1 PVDVQLL
8 RKRAL
13 AVTRREQTDGFQRA
27 ERVADRPAA
36 DAEPSGE
43 LALGGQ
49 RQACGEG
56 AVENQ
61 HSDAVGDLLGD
72 TRLSDRLDHERLSLR
87 GPLPGTA
94 RPLDTPRNGCQ
105 THPPD
110 WFDHR
115 ATLTHCGSRNADCG
129 LRIKLRIGIAGRDL
143 KQPIF
148 NSIRNPQ
155 SAVRDPQY
163 QGGFWSS
170 SQTDRPS
177 SCHARS
183 RNTPAARAMSP
194 PSSYR
199 GRATPRRCPW
209 RSPRSRATGGPS
221 STPTSARFTSSTQA
235 RSGPPGDSL
244 KDTGTAVAVARAELS
259 EEGQKGSIQID
270 GTARSNCGAGLQE
283 QVSVAPVESA
293 QAVAVRFS
301 PLWEGAAPAII
312 APERMLED

>member
-1 PVDVQLL
+1 DDGRPAALELLALRVENPLQVGEIFTGHARGRDAGHGGLEHAAHVQQLVLGIVAVAQDRDQRRHQPVDVQLL

-13 AVTRREQTDGFQRA
+13 AGTRGGQTDGSQRA

-72 TRLSDRLDHERLSLR
+72 TRLSGGLDHERLSLR

-94 RPLDTPRNGCQ
+94 RPPDAPQNGCQ

-115 ATLTHCGSRNADCG
+115 ATLTHCGSRTADCG

-163 QGGFWSS
+163 QGGVWSS

-221 STPTSARFTSSTQA
+221 STPTSARFTSSPEA
-235 RSGPPGDSL
+235 RSGPPC
-244 KDTGTAVAVARAELS
+244 K
-259 EEGQKGSIQID
+259 
-270 GTARSNCGAGLQE
+270 
-283 QVSVAPVESA
+283 
-293 QAVAVRFS
+293 S
-301 PLWEGAAPAII
+301 PPNRRTI
-312 APERMLED
+312 PS